1 MKDFFS
7 AIALLATIAF
17 AAAAGPDQP
26 AKPTPPGKAPEAEK
40 PVMDLPGV
48 APKQPEVLKLQAP
61 DLGQVQ
67 RWVGKPP
74 VKSNKD
80 LAGKVTVV
88 FFWSSDTS
96 SSLQNLVCFAEWQK
110 LFKDQ
115 GLEIIAIHTCDLGQP
130 FPVQNRDEKGKI
142 SKEDE
147 QSLIKLNERINK
159 LAKPNPPVRDTGVDT
174 DGDLKQAWR
183 VARTPTFF
191 LIDKKGMLRYKYE
204 GFLEYQKLHKEPVM
218 RAKVD
223 ELLKEEVIK

>member
-1 MKDFFS
+1 MRNLYCGLVVLT
-7 AIALLATIAF
+7 IALV
-17 AAAAGPDQP
+17 AAAGPEQP
-26 AKPTPPGKAPEAEK
+26 SKTPPQPPKASESDK

-61 DLGQVQ
+61 ELGQVP

-74 VKSNKD
+74 LKSNKD
-80 LAGKVTVV
+80 LAGKITVV
-88 FFWSSDTS
+88 FFWSSDTT
-96 SSLQNLVCFAEWQK
+96 SSLQNLVYFAEWQK

-130 FPVQNRDEKGKI
+130 FPVQNRDDKGKI

-147 QSLIKLNERINK
+147 RELVKLTEHINK
-159 LAKPNPPVRDTGVDT
+159 LAKPNPPVRETGVDT
-174 DGDLKQAWR
+174 DGELKQAWK

-204 GFLEYQKLHKEPVM
+204 GFLEYQKLHKEQVM
-218 RAKVD
+218 APR
-223 ELLKEEVIK
+223 

>member
-1 MKDFFS
+1 MKDLFS
-7 AIALLATIAF
+7 AIAVLTTITF
-17 AAAAGPDQP
+17 AAAAGPQP
-26 AKPTPPGKAPEAEK
+26 AKPTPPPGKTPEAEK

-61 DLGQVQ
+61 DFGQVQ
-67 RWVGKPP
+67 RWVGKPAA
-74 VKSNKD
+74 KSNKD

-88 FFWSSDTS
+88 FFWSCDTA
-96 SSLQNLVCFAEWQK
+96 SSLQNLYCFAEWQR
-110 LFKDQ
+110 FKDQ

-147 QSLIKLNERINK
+147 LEIGKMTEKINSV
-159 LAKPNPPVRDTGVDT
+159 AKANSPVRQTAVDI
-174 DGDLKQAWR
+174 DGELKQAWK

-204 GFLEYQKLHKEPVM
+204 GFLEYQRLHKEPVM
-218 RAKVD
+218 RAKLE
-223 ELLKEEVIK
+223 ELLKEEVTK